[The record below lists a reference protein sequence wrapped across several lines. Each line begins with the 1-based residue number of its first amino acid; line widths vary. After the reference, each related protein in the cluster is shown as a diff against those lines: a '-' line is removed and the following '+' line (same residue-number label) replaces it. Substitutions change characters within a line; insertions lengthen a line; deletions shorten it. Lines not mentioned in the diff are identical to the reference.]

1 MKRLVLIGAIVM
13 GTTSAQGLF
22 ELHDE
27 KALELSSNMAVG
39 VSNALQRFR
48 ATQQPLENFTVVV
61 EDGEDKEAVLVSFVA
76 KLVPG
81 KKGLGSANRLG
92 RGKTYRVRRD
102 SGEVISESFPR

>member
-1 MKRLVLIGAIVM
+1 MS
-13 GTTSAQGLF
+13 TTSAQSLF
-22 ELHDE
+22 ELPHE
-27 KALELSSNMAVG
+27 NTLKLSSAMAAG

-48 ATQQPLENFTVVV
+48 ETQQPLENFTVVV
-61 EDGEDKEAVLVSFVA
+61 EDGEDEAAVLVSFVA

-81 KKGLGSANRLG
+81 KKGLGSANRMG